1 MLKHIP
7 VTELRLGMYV
17 HELCDLRADH
27 SFWTSS
33 FLLKHESDLQRIRS
47 SSITRLWID
56 GSRGLDIEPGN
67 KTMTP
72 SSPTRQ
78 NQPCELAEEIG
89 YARELCLR
97 SKAAVARIFSDV
109 RMGRIAELEDMGDL
123 IDDISDSLARHPGA
137 LLSLARLKSADEYTY
152 MHSVAVAGL
161 MIALARQLALPESLV
176 KEAGLAGLLHDVG
189 KLAIPS
195 AILSKPGKLSDEE
208 FAIVRKHPEL
218 GCQLLG
224 ESKHFSPRVLD
235 VCLHH
240 HERFDGSGYPD
251 RLAGSQISLFAR
263 MGAICDVY
271 DAITSDRPYKA
282 CWSPAESISR
292 MAEWTGHFDEKIFQA
307 FVKCVGIYPVGS
319 LVRLES
325 GNLGIVME
333 QNKTS
338 LLTPKVKVFYSALC
352 KMPIAHTL
360 IDLSTQAGE
369 DRIVSREC
377 AKNWG
382 FKNLDH
388 LWAGSP
394 ESVTH

>member
-33 FLLKHESDLQRIRS
+33 FLLKHESDLQRIRNS
-47 SSITRLWID
+47 SVTRLWID
-56 GSRGLDIEPGN
+56 GSRGLDVQPVSLCEA
-67 KTMTP
+67 P
-72 SSPTRQ
+72 SPPHGQDQT
-78 NQPCELAEEIG
+78 CALEEEIG
-89 YARELCLR
+89 YARELCAR
-97 SKAAVARIFSDV
+97 SKAAVVKIFSDV

-123 IDDISDSLARHPGA
+123 IDDISDSLARHPDA
-137 LLSLARLKSADEYTY
+137 LLSLARLKTADEYTY
-152 MHSVAVAGL
+152 MHSVAVGGL

-176 KEAGLAGLLHDVG
+176 KEAGMAGLLHDVG
-189 KLAIPS
+189 KLAIPA
-195 AILSKPGKLSDEE
+195 AILGKPGKLSDEE
-208 FAIVRKHPEL
+208 FAIVRKHPEI

-333 QNKTS
+333 QNKAS
-338 LLTPKVKVFYSALC
+338 LLTPKVKVFYSALF

-360 IDLSTQAGE
+360 RDLSTLIGR
-369 DRIVSREC
+369 DRIISREC
-377 AKNWG
+377 AKTWG

-388 LWAGSP
+388 LWAGAP
-394 ESVTH
+394 ESVAQ

>member
-33 FLLKHESDLQRIRS
+33 FLLKHESDLQRIRE
-47 SSITRLWID
+47 SSITQLWID
-56 GSRGLDIEPGN
+56 GSRGLDIQPADTSETCTTVN
-67 KTMTP
+67 H
-72 SSPTRQ
+72 
-78 NQPCELAEEIG
+78 NQTCALEEEIG
-89 YARELCLR
+89 YARELCAR
-97 SKAAVARIFSDV
+97 SKAAVVRIFSDV
-109 RMGRIAELEDMGDL
+109 RMGRIAELEDMGEL
-123 IDDISDSLARHPGA
+123 IDDISDSLARHPDA
-137 LLSLARLKSADEYTY
+137 LLSLARLKTADEYTY
-152 MHSVAVAGL
+152 MHSVAVGGL

-176 KEAGLAGLLHDVG
+176 KEAGMAGLLHDVG
-189 KLAIPS
+189 KLAIPA
-195 AILSKPGKLSDEE
+195 AILGKPGKLSDEE
-208 FAIVRKHPEL
+208 FAIVRKHPEI

-224 ESKHFSPRVLD
+224 ESRHFSPRVLD

-360 IDLSTQAGE
+360 LDLSTLVGQ
-369 DRIVSREC
+369 DRIISREC
-377 AKNWG
+377 AKTWG
-382 FKNLDH
+382 LKDLDH
-388 LWAGSP
+388 LWAGVP
-394 ESVTH
+394 ERVAH

>member
-56 GSRGLDIEPGN
+56 GSRGLDIEPVN
-67 KTMTP
+67 KSKTP
-72 SSPTRQ
+72 SSPPRQ

-123 IDDISDSLARHPGA
+123 IDDISDSLARHPDA
-137 LLSLARLKSADEYTY
+137 LLSLARLRSADEYTY

>member
-33 FLLKHESDLQRIRS
+33 FLLKHESDLQRIRE
-47 SSITRLWID
+47 SSITQLWID
-56 GSRGLDIEPGN
+56 GSRGLDIQPADTSETCTTVN
-67 KTMTP
+67 H
-72 SSPTRQ
+72 
-78 NQPCELAEEIG
+78 NQTCALEEEIG
-89 YARELCLR
+89 YARELCAR
-97 SKAAVARIFSDV
+97 SKAAVVRIFSDV
-109 RMGRIAELEDMGDL
+109 RMGRIAELEDMGEL
-123 IDDISDSLARHPGA
+123 IDDISDSLARHPDA
-137 LLSLARLKSADEYTY
+137 LLSLARLKTADEYTY
-152 MHSVAVAGL
+152 MHSVAVGGL

-176 KEAGLAGLLHDVG
+176 KEAGMAGLLHDVG
-189 KLAIPS
+189 KLAIPA
-195 AILSKPGKLSDEE
+195 AILGKPGKLSDEE
-208 FAIVRKHPEL
+208 FAIVRKHPEI

-360 IDLSTQAGE
+360 IDLSTLAGQ
-369 DRIVSREC
+369 DRIISREC
-377 AKNWG
+377 AKTWG
-382 FKNLDH
+382 LKDLDH
-388 LWAGSP
+388 LWAGVP
-394 ESVTH
+394 ERVAH

>member
-56 GSRGLDIEPGN
+56 GSRGLDIQPANTPAITFRPGQ
-67 KTMTP
+67 
-72 SSPTRQ
+72 S
-78 NQPCELAEEIG
+78 CALAEEIG
-89 YARELCLR
+89 YARELCIR
-97 SKAAVARIFSDV
+97 SRAAVARIFSDV

-123 IDDISDSLARHPGA
+123 IDDISDSLARHPDA
-137 LLSLARLKSADEYTY
+137 LLSLARLKTADEYTY
-152 MHSVAVAGL
+152 MHSVAVGGL

-189 KLAIPS
+189 KLAIP
-195 AILSKPGKLSDEE
+195 ANILNKPGKLSDEE
-208 FAIVRKHPEL
+208 FAIVRRHPAI
-218 GCQLLG
+218 GCELLG
-224 ESKHFSPRVLD
+224 ESRHFSPRVLD

-333 QNKTS
+333 QNKGS

-360 IDLSTQAGE
+360 IDLSCPDNQ
-369 DRIVSREC
+369 DRILNREC

-382 FKNLDH
+382 FKDLDH
-388 LWAGSP
+388 LWTGLP
-394 ESVTH
+394 ESVAH

>member
-123 IDDISDSLARHPGA
+123 IDDISDSLARHPDA

-152 MHSVAVAGL
+152 MHSVAVGGL

-195 AILSKPGKLSDEE
+195 AILSKPGKLSDDE

-338 LLTPKVKVFYSALC
+338 LLAPKVKVFYSALC

-394 ESVTH
+394 ESVAH

>member
-1 MLKHIP
+1 
-7 VTELRLGMYV
+7 MYV
-17 HELCDLRADH
+17 HELCGLRADH

-33 FLLKHESDLQRIRS
+33 FLLKHESDLQRIRNS
-47 SSITRLWID
+47 SVTRLWID
-56 GSRGLDIEPGN
+56 GSRGLDVQPVSLCEAPS
-67 KTMTP
+67 TP
-72 SSPTRQ
+72 QGQDQT
-78 NQPCELAEEIG
+78 CALEEEIG
-89 YARELCLR
+89 YARELCAR
-97 SKAAVARIFSDV
+97 SKAAVVRIFSDV

-123 IDDISDSLARHPGA
+123 IDDISDSLARHPDA
-137 LLSLARLKSADEYTY
+137 LLSLARLKTADEYTY
-152 MHSVAVAGL
+152 MHSVAVGGL

-176 KEAGLAGLLHDVG
+176 KEAGMAGLLHDVG
-189 KLAIPS
+189 KLAIPA
-195 AILSKPGKLSDEE
+195 AILGKPGKLSDDE
-208 FAIVRKHPEL
+208 FAIVRKHPEI
-218 GCQLLG
+218 GHQLLG

-271 DAITSDRPYKA
+271 DAITSDRPYKT

-292 MAEWTGHFDEKIFQA
+292 MAEWTGHFDEKIFQT

-333 QNKTS
+333 QNKAS
-338 LLTPKVKVFYSALC
+338 LLTPKVKVFYSALF

-360 IDLSTQAGE
+360 IDLSTLSGQDKIIG
-369 DRIVSREC
+369 REC
-377 AKNWG
+377 AKTWG
-382 FKNLDH
+382 FKDLDH
-388 LWAGSP
+388 LWAGVP
-394 ESVTH
+394 ESVAQ